1 MTTEQFTYWLQG
13 FMEIANPTT
22 LNEQQVQ
29 EIKNHLALTLHKVTP
44 VVMKS
49 HTEIEEYKP
58 LCHPGTN
65 LATWVSC

>member
-44 VVMKS
+44 VVND
-49 HTEIEEYKP
+49 IRN
-58 LCHPGTN
+58 TN
-65 LATWVSC
+65 IIPHISELNLEPWKVFC